1 MRKILVQL
9 SGLYLLVLGGF
20 HLARFWPRYH
30 FILNC
35 PDAHL
40 RMFYSINF
48 TVITLFAVLSI
59 IMGFGLLSF
68 RNWARNMLLVLSV
81 LALLFGLSIFVMV
94 RFLHHMLPA
103 GIGPTAVENIRGLYY
118 WLEVL
123 GCLIL
128 APGFFLYL
136 FTRRS
141 VIKLFAHPTA

>member
-1 MRKILVQL
+1 MRKLLVQI
-9 SGLYLLVLGGF
+9 SGLYLLVLGAF

-30 FILNC
+30 FILDC
-35 PDAHL
+35 SDAHH

-68 RNWARNMLLVLSV
+68 KNWARNMVLAISV
-81 LALLFGLSIFVMV
+81 IALLFGVSIFVMI

-103 GIGPTAVENIRGLYY
+103 GIGPAAVADIQGLYY

-123 GCLIL
+123 GCLIV
-128 APGFFLYL
+128 APALFLYL

-141 VIKLFAHPTA
+141 IIKLFARK